1 MSEIINNKQMRIET
15 MKNLIRQLHS
25 GSDEETIK
33 EQLGRIL
40 QSVEY
45 SDVFIME
52 NQLIEEGIPAESI
65 RKLCDVHTRVL
76 RQHLDLQLPVETIE
90 GHPIH
95 TLRQENKEIQKR
107 VDEARA
113 MISRMQD
120 IKESDIPSFMNK
132 LHRIFNDLMD
142 IEKHYSKKENL
153 IFPYF
158 EKKNFTGP
166 SKVMWGKDD
175 EVREFLRNVLDVLN
189 SDEQLNKEELT
200 FFINQA
206 VIPALDAISEMIY
219 KEEKIFLPM
228 AKELLTEQEWY
239 EVYLQTDEIGYC
251 LYVPTS
257 EWQPEGGKHEIIS
270 EVTKLPGKIKLPT
283 GSFTVEEL
291 MSVFNTMPFDLT
303 FVDKEDTVRF
313 FSEGPDR
320 IFTRTKAILGRKVQ
334 NCHPP
339 DSVHIVNQILS
350 DFKEGRQDR
359 ARFWI
364 NFRGRFVYIVYYAL
378 RDELGNYLGTLEV
391 TQDLTELRELQG
403 ERRLLSYD
411 N

>member
-15 MKNLIRQLHS
+15 MKKLIRQLHS
-25 GSDEETIK
+25 GSDEEIIK
-33 EQLGRIL
+33 SQLGQIL
-40 QSVEY
+40 QSVDY

-52 NQLIEEGIPAESI
+52 NQLIDEGIPAENI
-65 RKLCDVHTRVL
+65 RKLCDIHTKVL
-76 RQHLDLQLPVETIE
+76 RQHLDLLLPVESIE

-95 TLRQENKEIQKR
+95 TLRQENKELQKR
-107 VDEARA
+107 VDEAKALITRL
-113 MISRMQD
+113 QD
-120 IKESDIPSFMNK
+120 IDDDDIAGFMNK
-132 LHRIFNDLMD
+132 LHKIFNDLAD

-175 EVREFLRNVLDVLN
+175 EVRVYLRNVLDVLN
-189 SDEQLNKEELT
+189 SDERLNKEELS
-200 FFINQA
+200 FYISQA
-206 VIPALDAISEMIY
+206 VNPALDAITEMIY

-228 AKELLTEQEWY
+228 AQELLTEQEWY
-239 EVYLQTDEIGYC
+239 EIYLQTEDIGYC
-251 LYVPTS
+251 LYVPTA

-270 EVTKLPGKIKLPT
+270 EITKLPGKIKLPT
-283 GSFTVEEL
+283 GSFSVEEL
-291 MSVFNTMPFDLT
+291 MNVFNTMPFDLT
-303 FVDKEDTVRF
+303 FVDKDDTVRF

-339 DSVHIVNQILS
+339 DSVHIVNQIVS
-350 DFKEGRQDR
+350 DFKEGKQDR

-364 NFRGRFVYIVYYAL
+364 NLRGRFVYIVYYAI
-378 RDELGNYLGTLEV
+378 RDENNSYLGTLEV